1 MGDIEAGLNTNVF
14 ILIATAVITSVI
26 IHFLYKTIF
35 GSKKEEAL
43 EHETESNQSKLSTLM
58 LINIVNNIKIT

>member
-14 ILIATAVITSVI
+14 ILAGFTILSCVI

-35 GSKKEEAL
+35 GAEKKEAL
-43 EHETESNQSKLSTLM
+43 NHEVASDLGM
-58 LINIVNNIKIT
+58 LFKPILL